1 MTETLF
7 TRVYVY
13 DDESEAGMFGPTDVL
28 VSEDGILRVGVDAD
42 REAAPGT
49 PRIDGAAHHL
59 LVPGLIN
66 AHYHSP
72 ANHLKGLLPGMP
84 LESFMLYE
92 SPADP
97 ALTPTPREA
106 YLRTMLAALEMLRTG
121 TTTVQDDAFVMPHPT
136 PEIIDAILQ
145 AYADSGIRASVA
157 LDQPTLTERDK
168 LPFIGGYD
176 DEMLQTTLDAPAPLG
191 AEGLLEMYDHL
202 LSTWHGAEGGR
213 LTAAVSISAPQRV
226 EVRYFE
232 AIDDLSRVHG
242 IPLFAHMLE
251 TKVQRTLMTEQ
262 KRFDGLSLVG
272 YTDRLGLLSDR
283 MNVIHAVW
291 TDENDLDLIATA
303 GAVIAHNPV
312 SNLRLG
318 SGVAPYRRM
327 LDLGIP
333 VALGVDEAICDDS
346 ANLWGVVKTAGL
358 IHNVGGQP
366 SDLWPSAREVLDS
379 LWRGGAAALLQ
390 SDRLGAIR
398 EGFAA
403 DITMLDLHGAAFTP
417 LNDVRGQ
424 LVYCEYGADVRLTM
438 VAGRVVFDGERITTV
453 DEPALLEEARELFAR
468 KLPVIART
476 NAEASSLQPHYDA
489 MVAEA
494 ARTNVGMN
502 RWIGNP
508 A

>member
-1 MTETLF
+1 MSETLF
-7 TRVYVY
+7 TSVYVY
-13 DDESEAGMFGPTDVL
+13 DESHPAGMVGPLDVL
-28 VSEDGILRVGVDAD
+28 VSGAGILS
-42 REAAPGT
+42 
-49 PRIDGAAHHL
+49 IGAAAAGLAEPGATRVDGRGHHL

-72 ANHLKGLLPGMP
+72 ANHLKGLLPSMP

-97 ALTPTPREA
+97 ALRPTPREA

-136 PEIIDAILQ
+136 PEIVDAMMQ
-145 AYADSGIRASVA
+145 AYADAGIRASVA
-157 LDQPTLTERDK
+157 LDQPTLTEREK
-168 LPFIGGYD
+168 LPFLGGYD
-176 DEMLQTTLDAPAPLG
+176 GADLREALDAPPPMNAD
-191 AEGLLEMYDHL
+191 GLLEMYDHL
-202 LSTWHGAEGGR
+202 FSRWHGAADGR

-226 EVRYFE
+226 DVPYFE
-232 AIDDLSRVHG
+232 ALDDLSRTHRV
-242 IPLFAHMLE
+242 PLFAHMLE
-251 TKVQRTLMTEQ
+251 TRVQRTLRTEQ
-262 KRFDGLSLVG
+262 ERFGGRSLVG
-272 YTDRLGLLSDR
+272 YTHDLGLLSDR

-291 TDENDLDLIATA
+291 TDADDLELIAEA

-333 VALGVDEAICDDS
+333 VALGIDEAICDDS

-358 IHNVGGQP
+358 IHNIGGRP
-366 SDLWPSAREVLDS
+366 SSEWPTAREILGS
-379 LWRGGAAALLQ
+379 LWDGGAAALLQ
-390 SDRLGAIR
+390 SDRLGRIR
-398 EGFAA
+398 EGYAA
-403 DITMLDLHGAAFTP
+403 DLTMLDLHGAAFTP

-438 VAGRVVFDGERITTV
+438 VAGRTVFDGDRITTV
-453 DEPALLEEARELFAR
+453 DEPALLAEARETFAR
-468 KLPVIART
+468 KLPLIERT
-476 NAEASSLQPHYDA
+476 NAEAAVLQPSYDA
-489 MVAEA
+489 MVAQA
-494 ARTNVGMN
+494 ARTDVGMN
-502 RWIGNP
+502 RWIGDP